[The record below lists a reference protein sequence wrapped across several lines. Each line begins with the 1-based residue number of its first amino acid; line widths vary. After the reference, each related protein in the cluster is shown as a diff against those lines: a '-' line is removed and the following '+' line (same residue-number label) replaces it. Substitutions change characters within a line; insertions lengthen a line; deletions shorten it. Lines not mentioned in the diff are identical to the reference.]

1 MPKSNIVIGL
11 DIGTTKVCVVVA
23 EKDDL
28 GKLNV
33 LGKGRAN
40 SDGLQRAT
48 VVNINKTVDAISK
61 AVADAERESSIKIKG
76 VNVGISG
83 AHVHCIYS
91 NSEIS
96 VNQTGIVN
104 ESDVRRFLE
113 KAKTNIRYLDIDHE
127 IIHVIPQEFIVD
139 DQDGVLD
146 PIGMAGTT
154 MRGSAYI
161 VVGLRTKI
169 RNIKQ
174 CIEKAGLEVSAMTFE
189 PVASGLAVMKESEKK
204 SGVVV
209 IDIGGGTTEVA
220 IYIDGAIRYSEVI
233 KVAANDVTHDVAY
246 GIKALNDVAEEI
258 KIRYGCAY
266 SKVLDG
272 DEEILI
278 EGIEGRPRKS
288 FQKSSLTVIVEARMM
303 EIFELVRDIIKRSGY
318 YEYLNAGVIITGGGA
333 LLPGTSELAG
343 DFLGLDV
350 RTGYPEGI
358 SGGIKE
364 AINNPMYATVM
375 GLVAHSLQNNL
386 YQDYGEVIPAKP
398 APQAPEP
405 ITPPPPETAQQPQ
418 QNGDQNPDAP
428 QSGKKF
434 VDRLKKFWDQL

>member
-1 MPKSNIVIGL
+1 MLTSNIAVGL

-23 EKDDL
+23 EKDEI

-33 LGKGRAN
+33 LGKGRSN

-48 VVNINKTVDAISK
+48 VVNINKTVAAIKS
-61 AVADAERESSIKIKG
+61 AVADAERESSIRIHG

-83 AHVHCIYS
+83 AHVHCIHS

-96 VNQTGIVN
+96 INQTGIVN
-104 ESDVRRFLE
+104 DSDVKRFLE

-139 DQDGVLD
+139 DQDGLLD

-174 CIEKAGLEVSAMTFE
+174 CVEKAGLEISAVTFE
-189 PVASGLAVMKESEKK
+189 PVASGMAVMKEREKK

-233 KVAANDVTHDVAY
+233 KVAANDVTHDIAHGVR
-246 GIKALNDVAEEI
+246 ALYEVAEELKI
-258 KIRYGCAY
+258 KHGCAY
-266 SKVLDG
+266 SKLSG
-272 DEEILI
+272 EDEELLI
-278 EGIEGRPRKS
+278 DGIEGRAQKS
-288 FQKSSLTVIVEARMM
+288 VPKSSLTMIIEARMM
-303 EIFELVRDIIKRSGY
+303 EILELVRDSVQRSGY
-318 YEYLNAGVIITGGGA
+318 YEYLNAGAIITGGGS
-333 LLPGTSELAG
+333 LLPGTEELAH
-343 DFLGLDV
+343 DIFGLDV
-350 RTGYPEGI
+350 RVGYPEGV
-358 SGGIKE
+358 SGGIKGSV
-364 AINNPMYATVM
+364 NNPMYATVM
-375 GLVAHSLQNNL
+375 GLVAHTFQNNL
-386 YQDYGEVIPAKP
+386 SVDISITPTTGEPPVDEPLGIREDPLV
-398 APQAPEP
+398 PEP
-405 ITPPPPETAQQPQ
+405 KPPGPKIL
-418 QNGDQNPDAP
+418 DQM
-428 QSGKKF
+428 
-434 VDRLKKFWDQL
+434 KKFWDNL

>member
-1 MPKSNIVIGL
+1 MLKSNIVIGL

-23 EKDDL
+23 EKDDV

-33 LGKGRAN
+33 LGKGRSN
-40 SDGLQRAT
+40 SEGLQRAT
-48 VVNINKTVDAISK
+48 VVNINKTVDAIRK
-61 AVADAERESSIKIKG
+61 AVADAERESSIRIKG

-96 VNQTGIVN
+96 VNQSGIVN
-104 ESDVRRFLE
+104 DSDVRRFLE

-139 DQDGVLD
+139 DQEGVLD

-189 PVASGLAVMKESEKK
+189 PVASGLAVMKDSEKK

-246 GIKALNDVAEEI
+246 GVKALNDVAEDV

-266 SKVLDG
+266 SRALEQ
-272 DEEILI
+272 DEEIRI
-278 EGIEGRPRKS
+278 EGIEGRPQKS
-288 FQKSSLTVIVEARMM
+288 FPRSSLTVIIEARMM
-303 EIFELVRDIIKRSGY
+303 EIFELARDIIKRSGY
-318 YEYLNAGVIITGGGA
+318 YEYLNAGAIVTGGGS
-333 LLPGTSELAG
+333 LLPGTEELAR
-343 DFLGLDV
+343 DILGLDV
-350 RTGYPEGI
+350 RTGYPEGV

-386 YQDYGEVIPAKP
+386 YQDYGLVAPTVPEP
-398 APQAPEP
+398 APVTVLEP
-405 ITPPPPETAQQPQ
+405 VAVSGGDTA
-418 QNGDQNPDAP
+418 PDAP
-428 QSGKKF
+428 QAGKKL

>member
-1 MPKSNIVIGL
+1 MLKSNIVVGL

-23 EKDDL
+23 EKDDV

-33 LGKGRAN
+33 LGKGRSN
-40 SDGLQRAT
+40 SEGLQRAT
-48 VVNINKTVDAISK
+48 VVNINKTVDAIKK
-61 AVADAERESSIKIKG
+61 AVADAERESSIRIKG

-96 VNQTGIVN
+96 VNQSGIVN
-104 ESDVRRFLE
+104 DSDVKRFLE

-174 CIEKAGLEVSAMTFE
+174 CIEKAGLEVNAMTFE

-204 SGVVV
+204 SGVAV

-246 GIKALNDVAEEI
+246 GVKALNEVAEDL
-258 KIRYGCAY
+258 KIRHGCAY
-266 SKVLDG
+266 ARVLKQ
-272 DEEILI
+272 DEDILI
-278 EGIEGRPRKS
+278 EGIEGRPQKS
-288 FQKSSLTVIVEARMM
+288 FPKSSLTMIIEARMM
-303 EIFELVRDIIKRSGY
+303 EILELARDSIKRSGY
-318 YEYLNAGVIITGGGA
+318 YEYLNAGAIITGGGS
-333 LLPGTSELAG
+333 LLPGTEELAR
-343 DFLGLDV
+343 DILGLDI
-350 RTGYPEGI
+350 RTGYPEGV

-386 YQDYGEVIPAKP
+386 YPDYGVV
-398 APQAPEP
+398 
-405 ITPPPPETAQQPQ
+405 AQQE
-418 QNGDQNPDAP
+418 PDPEFEQEPGAEP
-428 QSGKKF
+428 LSDPSQAGKKL
-434 VDRLKKFWDQL
+434 VERLKKFWDQL

>member
-1 MPKSNIVIGL
+1 MLKSNIAVGL

-23 EKDDL
+23 ERDEL

-33 LGKGRAN
+33 LGKGRAS

-48 VVNINKTVDAISK
+48 VVNINKTVAAIRA
-61 AVADAERESSIKIKG
+61 AVADAERESSIRIHG

-83 AHVHCIYS
+83 AHVHCIHS

-96 VNQTGIVN
+96 INQTGIVN
-104 ESDVRRFLE
+104 ESDVKRFLE

-139 DQDGVLD
+139 DQDGLLD

-174 CIEKAGLEVSAMTFE
+174 CIEKAGLEISALTFE

-220 IYIDGAIRYSEVI
+220 IYIEGAIRYSEVI
-233 KVAANDVTHDVAY
+233 KVAANDVTHDIAHGV
-246 GIKALNDVAEEI
+246 KALYEVAEEL
-258 KIRYGCAY
+258 KINHGCAY
-266 SKVLDG
+266 SGLNA
-272 DEEILI
+272 EEEELLI
-278 EGIEGRPRKS
+278 EGIEGRPQKT
-288 FQKSSLTVIVEARMM
+288 FPKSSLTMIIEARMM
-303 EIFELVRDIIKRSGY
+303 EIFELVRDSLKRSGY
-318 YEYLNAGVIITGGGA
+318 YEYINAGAIITGGGS
-333 LLPGTSELAG
+333 LLPGTEELAHEV
-343 DFLGLDV
+343 LGLDV
-350 RTGYPEGI
+350 RTGYPEGV
-358 SGGIKE
+358 SGGIKDSV
-364 AINNPMYATVM
+364 NNPIYATVM
-375 GLVAHSLQNNL
+375 GLVAYSFRNNL
-386 YQDYGEVIPAKP
+386 SVDHTVVPASGQP
-398 APQAPEP
+398 SADSR
-405 ITPPPPETAQQPQ
+405 TAQGEEPSGQ
-418 QNGDQNPDAP
+418 DQNPA
-428 QSGKKF
+428 GKKI
-434 VDRLKKFWDQL
+434 VERIRKFWEQL